1 MNRVNR
7 SVFQRACALLGLAGV
22 AAGAAMTS
30 LPAAAQSG
38 NQQGGQS
45 QNSSQVYQAHL
56 CVTTWTSRTRGID
69 WAAQLNVQ
77 GTTIGKDAVLF
88 YESAFGHFPYP
99 GPHIS
104 DNPAY
109 MQRHLAKVAADVA
122 AKIPDP
128 NFSGYAVI
136 DYEFWYPTW
145 SKTPNVPSNL
155 AADARDQDFK
165 ADWEDHIRATRPQL
179 IAGLTGEARERALA
193 ASYNQAAQ
201 KFFLDTLREAKR
213 VRPNAKWGF
222 YGFPSREY
230 YVTLK
235 AFTDRWKAH
244 HDNEL
249 GWLLDAVDVH
259 YPNVYQMMRLVED
272 REPTR
277 NTRENS
283 PAQNA
288 EYILANIREAVRVS
302 RGKPVIAFVH
312 YRYHPNVGREL
323 EGQWVPA
330 TSIRQQM
337 ELPKQAGAQGVLIW
351 DCIESEQ
358 QFRDLQRLITQVA
371 APAVD
376 PIAVLPGANNSPR
389 LASGSSRTAQPA
401 ARATSR
407 PAVAVTRLP
416 NGKIVVSSS
425 KRPTQVA
432 NVPPQ

>member
-1 MNRVNR
+1 MNRMNR
-7 SVFQRACALLGLAGV
+7 NVFQRACALLGLAGV

-45 QNSSQVYQAHL
+45 QSSSQIYQAHL
-56 CVTTWTSRTRGID
+56 VVTTWTSRTRGID
-69 WAAQLNVQ
+69 YAQQLNVQ
-77 GTTIGKDAVLF
+77 GTTIGRNAVIF
-88 YESAFGHFPYP
+88 YESAFGHFPYA
-99 GPHIS
+99 GPHMT
-104 DNPAY
+104 DNAAF

-128 NFSGYAVI
+128 NFNGYAVI

-145 SKTPNVPSNL
+145 SRTANNRSNL
-155 AADARDQDFK
+155 ALDARDTDFK
-165 ADWEDHIRATRPQL
+165 DDWEEHIRATRPQV
-179 IAGLTGEARERALA
+179 IAGLSGDAKERALA
-193 ASYNQAAQ
+193 STYNQAAQ

-230 YVTLK
+230 YVTLP
-235 AFTDRWKAH
+235 AFKTRWQAH

-249 GWLLDAVDVH
+249 GWMFDAVDVL
-259 YPNVYQMMRLVED
+259 YPSVYQLMKLVED

-277 NTRENS
+277 NTSENS

-288 EYILANIREAVRVS
+288 EYILANVRESVRVS
-302 RGKPVIAFVH
+302 RGKPVVPFVH
-312 YRYHPNVGREL
+312 YRYHPNAGREL
-323 EGQWVPA
+323 DGQWVPA

-337 ELPKQAGAQGVLIW
+337 TLPKEAGAQGVLVW

-358 QFRDLQRLITQVA
+358 QFRDLQRLLTQVA

-376 PIAVLPGANNSPR
+376 PIAVLPGANSNSSR
-389 LASGSSRTAQPA
+389 LANGRSVQPVRA
-401 ARATSR
+401 AK

-416 NGKIVVSSS
+416 NGQIVVSSS
-425 KRPTQVA
+425 KKPTQVA